1 MLELHNRPSAEDKE
15 VKNAQ
20 RDRLSFYDPAGRGL
34 KVKEESVIPLDAGTF
49 RVDADVANFGDVSL
63 LRVGVGGKAMGT
75 TVLDP
80 DYLAFAIPVSW
91 DGEYFINGE
100 PACRT
105 SIYLAADTSCIHV
118 RGSRRLTL
126 GVTLPRTAFLETV
139 AALRG
144 VEPEVLT
151 AADRLLTHTPAA
163 ASELRRRIGGIIE
176 ASGANHALTRPPR
189 EMAHE
194 VFGLM
199 ADAYLAARPGTTP
212 KGQAI
217 RHPDRIVSK
226 AEERFM
232 AVEGMPV
239 SLADLC
245 AATGVSKSTLYI
257 AFHRVCGQSPLEYF
271 HKRRLGRARFSL
283 MGNSPQRGAVKRVA
297 LDNGFTELGRFSVE
311 YRRLFGES
319 PSATLNQPPA

>member
-1 MLELHNRPSAEDKE
+1 MSDSIAAPDNVSRAFGPWCG
-15 VKNAQ
+15 
-20 RDRLSFYDPAGRGL
+20 DRLSAYDPAGQGL

-91 DGEYFINGE
+91 AGEYFINGE
-100 PACRT
+100 LACRT
-105 SIYLAADTSCIHV
+105 SIYLAADTTCVHV
-118 RGSRRLTL
+118 RGGRRLTL
-126 GVTLPRTAFLETV
+126 GVVLPRTAFIETV

-151 AADRLLTHTPAA
+151 AADRLLTHTPTA
-163 ASELRRRIGGIIE
+163 ASELRRRIGAVIE
-176 ASGANHALTRPPR
+176 ASGADHALSRPPQ

-199 ADAYLAARPGTTP
+199 TDAYLAARPGTTP
-212 KGQAI
+212 KGQPI
-217 RHPDRIVSK
+217 RQPDRIVRK

-232 AVEGMPV
+232 AAEGVPV

-245 AATGVSKSTLYI
+245 AAAGVSKSTLYL
-257 AFHRVCGQSPLEYF
+257 AFDRVCGQPPLQYF
-271 HKRRLGRARFSL
+271 HKRRLTRARL
-283 MGNSPQRGAVKRVA
+283 HLLESPPWRGAVKRVA
-297 LDNGFTELGRFSVE
+297 LETGFTELGRFAGE
-311 YRRLFGES
+311 YRRLFGEA
-319 PSATLNQPPA
+319 PSATLTSSSG